1 MTSKEKAM
9 NQFFDSEIQSE
20 LESLGLQTLQGF
32 WRLEKLLEEI
42 HHEQI
47 ALKEEIAALKLA
59 AQADIS

>member
-1 MTSKEKAM
+1 MT
-9 NQFFDSEIQSE
+9 QFFDSELQNE

-32 WRLEKLLEEI
+32 WRIERLLEDI

-47 ALKEEIAALKLA
+47 ALKEQIAALKLA

>member
-1 MTSKEKAM
+1 M

-20 LESLGLQTLQGF
+20 LESLGLQILQGF
-32 WRLEKLLEEI
+32 WRLERLLEEI